1 MLLILTTAAG
11 ACLWLITWAITGHGF
26 DAILI
31 PLVMVIIAATITILI
46 PTLPGNRARARA
58 VDDAE

>member
-11 ACLWLITWAITGHGF
+11 ACLWLILWAITGHGF

-31 PLVMVIIAATITILI
+31 PIIMVLIAATIHLVI
-46 PTLPGNRARARA
+46 PTLPGNRARAA
-58 VDDAE
+58 DDDE